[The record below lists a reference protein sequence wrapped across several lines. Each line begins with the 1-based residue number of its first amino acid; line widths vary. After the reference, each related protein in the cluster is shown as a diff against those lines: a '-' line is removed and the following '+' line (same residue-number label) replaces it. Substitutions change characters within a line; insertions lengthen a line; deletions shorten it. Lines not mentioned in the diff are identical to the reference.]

1 MAEVQ
6 ASTPT
11 AIPEHELQVSVVSAN
26 QEIWSGLARQVIART
41 TVGEMGILAGHEP
54 VLAILAAGEVRVTT
68 PSGEVITARADD
80 GFLSF
85 DHNRLTVVARDAEL
99 V

>member
-1 MAEVQ
+1 MAEL
-6 ASTPT
+6 SE
-11 AIPEHELQVSVVSAN
+11 IPEHQIQVSVVSADH
-26 QEIWSGLARQVIART
+26 EIWTGFARQVIART

-54 VLAILAAGEVRVTT
+54 VLAILAEGEVRVTT
-68 PSGEVITARADD
+68 DGGEVVTARADD

-85 DHNRLTVVARDAEL
+85 DHNRLTVVARDAAL